1 MSVEDLQPS
10 YPEITLPKACLTL
23 PPDCQ
28 EGVRDV
34 LNRLQ
39 RMKEEGSWFKV
50 RTPEELNLLIPQVQE
65 HAKNIFDGLRQ
76 YKNADNSWD
85 AALNVA
91 RGVAREAVWYAA
103 RNAFRGTALDAAGD
117 AALDAAG
124 DAALDAAW
132 YAAGEAARE
141 AVWNAAGDAARD
153 AAGNATWEVI
163 KDLSGFEINPFSPL
177 LSLYEL
183 GSAGIKFHRVE
194 ETNEGPKKRLI
205 VHFPLKLEDDR
216 PVLAC
221 LAFPDGRTG
230 DETVQY
236 IHSWQDPCS
245 EITLLNAL
253 PQREIK

>member
-85 AALNVA
+85 AARNVA
-91 RGVAREAVWYAA
+91 RSTAWDAT
-103 RNAFRGTALDAAGD
+103 RGTDR
-117 AALDAAG
+117 
-124 DAALDAAW
+124 
-132 YAAGEAARE
+132 EAARE
-141 AVWNAAGDAARD
+141 TARKAAWNAALGVTRDAAWNAAGPASWGTARDAAWNAAGDAAR
-153 AAGNATWEVI
+153 AAAWEVV
-163 KDLSGFEINPFSPL
+163 KDFSDFEINPFSPL

-183 GSAGIKFHRVE
+183 GAVGYEFHQVEKTAGNEDLE
-194 ETNEGPKKRLI
+194 EMLI
-205 VHFPLKLEDDR
+205 VHFPLKLKYGR

-221 LAFPDGRTG
+221 LAFSDGRTG
-230 DETVQY
+230 DKTVQY
-236 IHSWQDPCS
+236 IHPWEKHCS

-253 PQREIK
+253 PQREIQ